1 MVRLLAHRVLLA
13 GVGAFCCAAV
23 AVAGPGDSGT
33 PDANAIQQNGVGG
46 ASAPRG
52 PVVPP
57 NAAAPIVNNRPL
69 PVNPARPQGR
79 NPIIPNGGPFHFN
92 EGEGPMTAP
101 GAPVPPST
109 TPVPL
114 PSPAGLV
121 VTGLLAGAAIRRRR
135 AL

>member
-1 MVRLLAHRVLLA
+1 MLGSLAHRV
-13 GVGAFCCAAV
+13 AFSGIAVLCCAGLS
-23 AVAGPGDSGT
+23 VAGPGDAGT
-33 PDANAIQQNGVGG
+33 PDATAIQQNGVAG
-46 ASAPRG
+46 ANAPRG

-57 NAAAPIVNNRPL
+57 NASAPIVNNRPL

-79 NPIIPNGGPFHFN
+79 NPIVPNGGPFHFN

-121 VTGLLAGAAIRRRR
+121 VTGLLAAAAVRRRR
-135 AL
+135 AI